1 MAINNSATLA
11 QVRNGSF
18 EYGLEEPVRVSAG
31 VRVVQEAL
39 HMYGYNLGSTG
50 ADGKYGKQMSA
61 NVSGFQKEN
70 GLTINGIVNKATLA
84 KLEAWSGTLSETP
97 MSITPT
103 LKMVQYGLAFLHV
116 GNIGS
121 AVSTVRGY
129 LNKHGYS
136 CSTIESYDSNLAS
149 LVMKFQ
155 TANGLKATGDVD
167 QVTLA
172 VLEDFTADTAWLSG
186 STVKLTAGKLA
197 KAGFKGILIKPE
209 LVTDINKALNKYGIT
224 TGEKVLQFLAQA
236 MAETTTSENIM
247 ENEYMPGIMGTQ
259 SYAPFYGAGLFQ
271 MTWEKQY
278 KDFSDHINTPQ
289 NGYAKDNQIYISG
302 GKEKNLYATQ
312 HVALKYPGVSGGWIW
327 DRAKEINNLD
337 WTNAAENFASLSEQI
352 TRKVHN
358 LNASSVEI
366 NRRLNYYK
374 QMKAALPYK

>member
-18 EYGLEEPVRVSAG
+18 EYGLEEPIRVSAG
-31 VRVVQEAL
+31 VRAVQEAL

-84 KLEAWSGTLSETP
+84 KLEAWSGTLYETP
-97 MSITPT
+97 MSETPT
-103 LKMVQYGLAFLHV
+103 LKAIRYGLAFLHV

-121 AVSTVRGY
+121 VVSTVRGY

-136 CSTIESYDSNLAS
+136 CSTIESYDSSLAS
-149 LVMKFQ
+149 LVVKFQ

-167 QVTLA
+167 QMTLA
-172 VLEDFTADTAWLSG
+172 VLEDFTTDTAWLSG

-197 KAGFKGILIKPE
+197 KAGFQGILIKPE

-224 TGEKVLQFLAQA
+224 TGEKVLQFLSQA
-236 MAETTTSENIM
+236 MAETTTSKNIIENG
-247 ENEYMPGIMGTQ
+247 YMPGIMGIRY
-259 SYAPFYGAGLFQ
+259 YAPFYGAGLLQ
-271 MTWEKQY
+271 LTHGEDYEK
-278 KDFSDHINTPQ
+278 FSEHINSPQ

-302 GKEKNLYATQ
+302 GAEKNLYATQ
-312 HVALKYPGVSGGWIW
+312 HVALKYPGVSAGWVW
-327 DRAKEINNLD
+327 ANAKTLHDRVD
-337 WTNAAENFASLSEQI
+337 WTNAAQNAESISKRLTEII
-352 TRKVHN
+352 TGKSDSADITVRYD
-358 LNASSVEI
+358 
-366 NRRLNYYK
+366 NYK
-374 QMKAALPYK
+374 KIKAALPYK